1 MALFGPTLLRVALGL
16 VFAAHGAQKL
26 FGVGGGGGLT
36 GTAAFF
42 AQLGLSP
49 AFVLAMASGLA
60 ETFGGLFL
68 IAGLFTRIT
77 AAVLAV
83 EMLVAAW
90 KAHLANGFFLNLMNT
105 PGAGHGYEFSLV
117 LIAALVSLIITGPG
131 RLSVDHS
138 KARDADA
145 TAASPARVQSGAV

>member
-1 MALFGPTLLRVALGL
+1 MAPFSPTLLRVALGV

-26 FGVGGGGGLT
+26 FGVGGGGGLN

-68 IAGLFTRIT
+68 IAGLYTRIT
-77 AAVLAV
+77 TGVLTV

-105 PGAGHGYEFSLV
+105 PGAGHGYEFNLV
-117 LIAALVSLIITGPG
+117 LIAALVSVMITGPG

-138 KARDADA
+138 TARATETDAA
-145 TAASPARVQSGAV
+145 GRARLHSGAV

>member
-1 MALFGPTLLRVALGL
+1 MASFGPTLLRIALGL

-26 FGVGGGGGLT
+26 FGVGGGGGLN

-49 AFVLAMASGLA
+49 AFVLAMGSGLA

-77 AAVLAV
+77 AAVLTV

-90 KAHLANGFFLNLMNT
+90 KAHLANGFFLNLMNV
-105 PGAGHGYEFSLV
+105 PGAGHGYEFNLV
-117 LIAALVSLIITGPG
+117 LIAALVSVILTGPG

-138 KARDADA
+138 TAREADA
-145 TAASPARVQSGAV
+145 NAAGRARLHSGAV

>member
-1 MALFGPTLLRVALGL
+1 MAPFGPTLLRVALGL

-26 FGVGGGGGLT
+26 FGVGGGGGLN

-49 AFVLAMASGLA
+49 AFVLAMAIGLV

-77 AAVLAV
+77 AGVLAV
-83 EMLVAAW
+83 EMVVAVW
-90 KAHLANGFFLNLMNT
+90 KAHLASGFFINVMNA
-105 PGAGHGYEFSLV
+105 PGAGTGYEFNLV
-117 LIAALVSLIITGPG
+117 LIAALVSLITTGPG
-131 RLSVDHS
+131 LLSIDQS
-138 KARDADA
+138 KARDAATDA
-145 TAASPARVQSGAV
+145 AGRARPRSGAV